1 MKDPL
6 YLPIF
11 ADVKGFSL
19 NIESVTCMRHSFI
32 SLFRLVNTC
41 DYHANLGTRAR
52 MFELARR
59 LT

>member
-41 DYHANLGTRAR
+41 
-52 MFELARR
+52 ES
-59 LT
+59 